1 MRLPALALAL
11 VGATEVRV
19 GADRDR
25 RGGRGLQLNTSDL
38 SVSGLSAGAFMA
50 VQFHVS

>member
-1 MRLPALALAL
+1 MFVCTLLVL
-11 VGATEVRV
+11 VG
-19 GADRDR
+19 GR
-25 RGGRGLQLNTSDL
+25 RAEQAQAPAGDGLQLNTSDL